1 MVTSSDDDG
10 AEDDDDDG
18 GGCGC
23 DCDDANDGA
32 EDDDDGRGC
41 DEDDSGSC
49 GCDEDDVDDMV
60 KNDETIV
67 ASVSAR
73 SIQQSRLLGKIT
85 SASTTK
91 SNNRDCRSDVC
102 WSCSTRVS

>member
-1 MVTSSDDDG
+1 MVTSSVV
-10 AEDDDDDG
+10 EINDDG

-23 DCDDANDGA
+23 GCDDANDDNDGDDA
-32 EDDDDGRGC
+32 DDDG
-41 DEDDSGSC
+41 C
-49 GCDEDDVDDMV
+49 GCDENDVDDTV
-60 KNDETIV
+60 THDETIV

-73 SIQQSRLLGKIT
+73 STQQSRLLGNIT

-102 WSCSTRVS
+102 WACSTRVS